1 MTKIAFIVEPEFLER
16 HWGVRVYLYSLA
28 KVLQRHRWTVDF
40 VMPQGSNAG
49 ELRWSKID
57 VRDESLF
64 SSAAPSASGSPAEVW
79 MALRDVAFKE
89 TPKPTATAPVPKP
102 PSAGLRRP
110 AVMPLG
116 SSLASEHYAAAL
128 ITNPWMVKWRERLP
142 VDHLM
147 GLVLDLIPN
156 LFGVLVDDGKP
167 FVFAHQHQQ
176 GFKYYEEFCD
186 TVLAIS
192 GNTRDAYL
200 DLVRSRR
207 PVADG
212 PAVVALPPFAP
223 YDALSEPT
231 KACLSTR
238 SARIAL
244 AACFDPRKG
253 LRELPDLLNGLADV
267 IDEVVVYGGVRCRK
281 AEAEAFFAN
290 LRIERIVWH
299 LGATAAQVR
308 DIFRRSSLLLFPSRF
323 EGLGLPLL
331 EAQLEGCRVATYP
344 ESPMKELALSG
355 SVILAESPVESVAR
369 LRRALAESFDH
380 ASLRAEAR
388 AAFVEPVLRTDPL
401 ARIVPRPQA
410 ASSDVMQRL
419 LLSR

>member
-40 VMPQGSNAG
+40 VMPQASNAG

-79 MALRDVAFKE
+79 TALRDVAFKE
-89 TPKPTATAPVPKP
+89 TPKTAVAVTKP
-102 PSAGLRRP
+102 PSAGIRRP
-110 AVMPLG
+110 AVMPIG
-116 SSLASEHYAAAL
+116 STLASEHYAAAL

-142 VDHLM
+142 VVHLM

-167 FVFAHQHQQ
+167 FGFAHQHQQ

-186 TVLAIS
+186 TVLTIS
-192 GNTRDAYL
+192 EATKEAYV

-207 PVADG
+207 PGASG
-212 PAVVALPPFAP
+212 PDVVALPPFAP
-223 YDALSEPT
+223 YDALGEPT
-231 KACLSTR
+231 KACVSTR
-238 SARIAL
+238 AARIAL

-253 LRELPDLLNGLADV
+253 LRELPALLNGLADV

-299 LGATAAQVR
+299 LGATASQVR
-308 DIFRRSSLLLFPSRF
+308 DVFRRSSVLLFPSRF

-344 ESPMKELALSG
+344 VSPMKELALSG
-355 SVILAESPVESVAR
+355 AVMLADSPSESVAR

-380 ASLRAEAR
+380 ARLRSEAR
-388 AAFVEPVLRTDPL
+388 AAFVEPVLRSNPL
-401 ARIVPRPQA
+401 ERVVPGRQ
-410 ASSDVMQRL
+410 ASSKDVMQRL
-419 LLSR
+419 VLSR